1 MPRLAEFMSEPSFLK
16 LSDLP
21 IGASAVVRSLPSGLP
36 SLTRLREFGLLP
48 GVRVQLIRKAPLG
61 DPMEISVRGSLLSVR
76 RTEADAIE
84 VTLTGE
90 TA

>member
-1 MPRLAEFMSEPSFLK
+1 MSDPSLQK

-21 IGASAVVRSLPSGLP
+21 MGATAVVHSLQSGLP

-61 DPMEISVRGSLLSVR
+61 DPMEISVRGSMLSVR
-76 RTEADAIE
+76 KTEAEAIH
-84 VTLTGE
+84 VTVTN
-90 TA
+90 APN